1 MFDIS
6 WSELLI
12 LAVVTLLVV
21 GPKDLPR
28 FLGMLGR
35 YAGVVRRQ
43 ANEFRQVFDD
53 AMREA
58 ELDTMRREFQEMQE
72 NVNASVKAA
81 EKDVAAAARA
91 ADAPAPPQPKAP
103 GDEQTA
109 ALPDPAE
116 PSILPPSE
124 TPAAEPAPMAATPSP
139 RTPAEPVG

>member
-35 YAGVVRRQ
+35 YAGVVRRH

-72 NVNASVKAA
+72 SVNSSVKAA
-81 EKDVAAAARA
+81 EKDVATAARA
-91 ADAPAPPQPKAP
+91 ADTPAAMKPQAPVEAPSAELAQAS
-103 GDEQTA
+103 
-109 ALPDPAE
+109 E
-116 PSILPPSE
+116 PSILPPSDR
-124 TPAAEPAPMAATPSP
+124 PAAEQA
-139 RTPAEPVG
+139 PAETSAPRSPAEHVG